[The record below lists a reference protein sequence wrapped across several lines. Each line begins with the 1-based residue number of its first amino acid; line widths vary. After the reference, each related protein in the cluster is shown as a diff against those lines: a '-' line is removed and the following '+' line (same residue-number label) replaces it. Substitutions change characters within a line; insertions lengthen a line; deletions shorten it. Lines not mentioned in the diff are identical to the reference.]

1 MELHFNEK
9 IFFFLLLFFIFIS
22 NALSSEISVV
32 DITFL
37 LKNSNK
43 GKAIQKDLENL
54 KNKNLKEFSSKKKKL
69 EEKEKKI
76 ASKKNVLSEQDF
88 KKEVLEFRKEVE
100 SFNIERNNS
109 TLEINKIRQK
119 KTAKLLDE
127 INKILIQY
135 SSKNSIST
143 IIDKKNV
150 IITKEETDITKD
162 ILKILNK

>member
-1 MELHFNEK
+1 MKKN
-9 IFFFLLLFFIFIS
+9 FFFLSFFFIFIS
-22 NALSSEISVV
+22 NGFSSEISIV

-43 GKAIQKDLENL
+43 GKTIQKDLDNL
-54 KNKNLKEFSSKKKKL
+54 KDKNLKEFSSKKKKL

-76 ASKKNVLSEQDF
+76 ASKKNVLSEEDF
-88 KKEVLEFRKEVE
+88 KKQVAEFRKEVE
-100 SFNIERNNS
+100 SFNIERNKS
-109 TLEINKIRQK
+109 TIEINKVRQK

-127 INKILIQY
+127 INMILIEY

-162 ILKILNK
+162 VLKILNK

>member
-1 MELHFNEK
+1 MKKN
-9 IFFFLLLFFIFIS
+9 FFFLSFFFIFIS
-22 NALSSEISVV
+22 NAFSSEISVV

-43 GKAIQKDLENL
+43 GKTIQKDLDNL
-54 KNKNLKEFSSKKKKL
+54 KDKNLKEFSLKKKKL

-76 ASKKNVLSEQDF
+76 ASKKNVLSEEDF
-88 KKEVLEFRKEVE
+88 KKQVAEFRKEVE
-100 SFNIERNNS
+100 SFNIERNKS
-109 TLEINKIRQK
+109 TIEINKVRQK

-127 INKILIQY
+127 INKILIEY